1 VPKLSRSDAKQ
12 TMTTGEAL
20 NMVVL
25 VARYYAIPGKGDAVE
40 QALKEMAPKVKEL
53 EPGCLMYQVSR
64 SHENA
69 DHFLLYEQ
77 YQDMAALEAHRET
90 AHFKEIIGEK
100 ISPLVERRERG
111 FYNLVIS

>member
-1 VPKLSRSDAKQ
+1 
-12 TMTTGEAL
+12 
-20 NMVVL
+20 MVVL